1 MRKKKIPRKNYTR
14 CRRKKEEE
22 NVRKKKETENQEKER
37 QEEVKKWKEWCSRG
51 AARQR
56 IQFSTK
62 STSKTTFL
70 EKNRKKK
77 NEKNGSAIQKKN
89 SNQNTRYTKEEQNQ
103 TKKGCQMSVKEM
115 IQKIEG
121 KKNTYRDPVRKKG
134 RVQRIKDEI
143 EEADKKNEKE
153 RQRAAE

>member
-1 MRKKKIPRKNYTR
+1 
-14 CRRKKEEE
+14 
-22 NVRKKKETENQEKER
+22 
-37 QEEVKKWKEWCSRG
+37 
-51 AARQR
+51 
-56 IQFSTK
+56 
-62 STSKTTFL
+62 
-70 EKNRKKK
+70 
-77 NEKNGSAIQKKN
+77 
-89 SNQNTRYTKEEQNQ
+89 
-103 TKKGCQMSVKEM
+103 MSVKEM